1 MIYAYPAI
9 FTPEV
14 EGGFSGVFPDLES
27 CYTCGDNMADALI
40 MAEDVL
46 ALTLYGYEK
55 EHKTIPAPSQRKEID
70 TEDESFVNFVSCDT
84 LEYRKK
90 FSNKKDSLSILFC
103 YILSA
108 IFLYSQNNV
117 KITSKSHLFHV
128 IFYLPPSLHIPV
140 SVATTASEVFLFEPP
155 DI

>member
-1 MIYAYPAI
+1 MKYAYPAI

-14 EGGFSGVFPDLES
+14 EGGFSVVFPDLES

-55 EHKTIPAPSQRKEID
+55 EHKTIPTPSQRKEID

-90 FSNKKDSLSILFC
+90 FSNKAVKKTLTIPAWLNEMATES
-103 YILSA
+103 
-108 IFLYSQNNV
+108 NV
-117 KITSKSHLFHV
+117 NFSTVLQEALKK
-128 IFYLPPSLHIPV
+128 YLGL
-140 SVATTASEVFLFEPP
+140 
-155 DI
+155 

>member
-1 MIYAYPAI
+1 MRYAYPAI
-9 FTPEV
+9 FTPEA
-14 EGGFSGVFPDLES
+14 EGGFSVVFPDLES

-55 EHKTIPAPSQRKEID
+55 EHKTIPIPSQRKEID

-90 FSNKKDSLSILFC
+90 FSNKAVKKTLTIPAWLNEMAAES
-103 YILSA
+103 
-108 IFLYSQNNV
+108 NV
-117 KITSKSHLFHV
+117 NFSTVLQEALKK
-128 IFYLPPSLHIPV
+128 YLGV
-140 SVATTASEVFLFEPP
+140 
-155 DI
+155 